1 MTSEYLERLERSDP
15 LDVWDSGELVVALGE
30 VDDLVAARK
39 EPLDEARVISIR
51 LAIYRRRLHAELS
64 RRIDDGPGAGE
75 F

>member
-1 MTSEYLERLERSDP
+1 MTSEYLERLARSDP
-15 LDVWDSGELVVALGE
+15 LDVWESGELLVALGE
-30 VDDLVAARK
+30 VDALVAARE
-39 EPLDEARVISIR
+39 EPPDEARVISIR